1 MAKKSRSPDESGNT
15 RSSDTS
21 GPTRSWTE
29 DEMATAKP
37 LPLPTVDDDAASVG
51 MEGVPH
57 VGTGDTKPG
66 GPPEHS

>member
-1 MAKKSRSPDESGNT
+1 
-15 RSSDTS
+15 
-21 GPTRSWTE
+21 
-29 DEMATAKP
+29 MATAKP
-37 LPLPTVDDDAASVG
+37 LPLPTVDDAAASVG